1 MKTRAEI
8 IIKGKVQMV
17 NYRSFVGEKA
27 RSLGLTG
34 KAANLSNGSVEVI
47 CEGEKADIGKLVNEI
62 SSNLPKGAF
71 VEDVGVKYAPSTGEF
86 NGFMIRGDD
95 IPDENVGAGGSG
107 DVVIAIREMSSA
119 MTKGFE
125 GVNARLGAGNEKL
138 DVIIEKQDLMIEKQD
153 VMIEKQDVMIEKQDV
168 MIEKQE
174 ENTVILKG
182 FRDETKENF
191 NRLSDETRIFH
202 HDMSQRFDLLDVKYG
217 IIAGMI
223 GKAVDGM
230 EKTDKNIE
238 KIIER
243 MEKQQENQNQIIEKL
258 INAMIETKK

>member
-1 MKTRAEI
+1 MKTRAAI

-17 NYRSFVGEKA
+17 NYRSFVREKA
-27 RSLGLTG
+27 KSLGLTG

-47 CEGEKADIGKLVNEI
+47 CEGEKADIGKLINEI
-62 SSNLPKGAF
+62 NSNLPKGAF
-71 VEDVGVKYAPSTGEF
+71 VEDMGVRYAPATGEF
-86 NGFMIRGDD
+86 NGFVIRGDD
-95 IPDENVGAGGSG
+95 IPGENVGISGSG
-107 DVVIAIREMSSA
+107 DVVAAIKEMSSA

-125 GVNARLGAGNEKL
+125 GVNMRLGAGNEKL
-138 DVIIEKQDLMIEKQD
+138 DVIIEKQD
-153 VMIEKQDVMIEKQDV
+153 VMIEKQD
-168 MIEKQE
+168 

-202 HDMSQRFDLLDVKYG
+202 HDMSQRFDSLDVKYG
-217 IIAGMI
+217 IIAEVI
-223 GKAVDGM
+223 GKAVEGM

>member
-153 VMIEKQDVMIEKQDV
+153 VMIEKQDVMIEKQ
-168 MIEKQE
+168 E

>member
-47 CEGEKADIGKLVNEI
+47 CGGEKADIGKLVNEI

-153 VMIEKQDVMIEKQDV
+153 VMIEKQDVMIEKQ
-168 MIEKQE
+168 E

>member
-17 NYRSFVGEKA
+17 NYRSFVREKA

-62 SSNLPKGAF
+62 NSNLPKGAF
-71 VEDVGVKYAPSTGEF
+71 VENVGVRYAPATGEF

-125 GVNARLGAGNEKL
+125 GVNARLGVGNDKL
-138 DVIIEKQDLMIEKQD
+138 DIIIEKQELMIEKQD
-153 VMIEKQDVMIEKQDV
+153 L

-202 HDMSQRFDLLDVKYG
+202 QDMSQRFDLLDVKYG

-223 GKAVDGM
+223 GKAVEGM